1 VLGEQIHLYYKIR
14 LEKFVKL
21 LIFIT
26 FNNHQKL
33 KINRL
38 IQQITKGIKISVET
52 KFEGSFLKD
61 QILHHAFMYFIT
73 IENQGKDVVQLLSRH
88 WKILESVSR
97 PQYVNGNGVVGKKPV
112 IKPGESHTYQSGS
125 LITSPLGS
133 MTGTYIMINFSTAKK
148 FNVDVPSFKL
158 SVPYILN

>member
-1 VLGEQIHLYYKIR
+1 M
-14 LEKFVKL
+14 
-21 LIFIT
+21 IFIT
-26 FNNHQKL
+26 FINQL
-33 KINRL
+33 RTKISSV
-38 IQQITKGIKISVET
+38 IQQITRGIKISVES

-61 QILHHAFMYFIT
+61 QILHHAFMYHIT
-73 IENQGKDVVQLLSRH
+73 IENQSKDVVQLLTRH

-125 LITSPLGS
+125 LITYPLGS